1 MNIKCESNYKSTG
14 PEKEFDNELSDFITT
29 SGLKNR
35 SINIDGKTISTND
48 YFGQMKNGL
57 VGNTHEKL

>member
-1 MNIKCESNYKSTG
+1 MNIKCESNYKSTA

-57 VGNTHEKL
+57 VGKSHEKL